1 MPEVDGAEVVDV
13 PATEGGVRLSAV
25 VAGAGDR
32 GLLLIHG
39 SGGQGRCV
47 WQREIPSFVDAGYQV
62 MAIDHACVGDS
73 DCVDFPADDDP
84 VRDIA
89 ASAAALRERG
99 ATSVGVI
106 GASYGTAQVIVAAAA
121 PDVELDAAIALSPGQ
136 LDADVRPE
144 TAPEPRTPA
153 AAPPSVDVPMMYV
166 VSPTDDLSS
175 VPATRKLFR
184 ATPAEGRELI
194 VVPTGHA
201 QAMLYPD
208 DALFADPPSGRTFD
222 RVLAFL
228 DENVR

>member
-13 PATEGGVRLSAV
+13 PPTEGGVRLSAC
-25 VAGAGDR
+25 VAGTGDR

-73 DCVDFPADDDP
+73 DCVDSPADDDA

-89 ASAAALRERG
+89 AATAALRERG

-106 GASYGTAQVIVAAAA
+106 GASYGTAQVIVAAAS
-121 PDVELDAAIALSPGQ
+121 PEVELDAAVALSPGR
-136 LDADVRPE
+136 LDTDVRPE
-144 TAPEPRTPA
+144 TAPEPRAAA

-166 VSPTDDLSS
+166 VSRTDDLSS
-175 VPATRKLFR
+175 VPATRALFR
-184 ATPAEGRELI
+184 ETPADGRELI